1 MPTVKAHRERM
12 AEVLDR
18 LKKTYSDVGP
28 ALRFTTPFEL
38 LVATILSAQCTDKQ
52 VNVVTESLFKKYPSP
67 RHYLDAA
74 PEALEADIFTT
85 GFYRNKA
92 ANVRKCCRSLIDLH
106 GGEVPSAMDD
116 LTNLAGVGRKTA
128 NVVRGN
134 AFGIPGIAVD
144 THVKRLSGLLGFTKQ
159 ADPDRIERELMKVVP
174 EPDWTGL
181 GHLMAAHGRKTCV
194 ARRPKCDEC
203 VLSDLCPSAKQVA
216 PRASDGPSK
225 LRG

>member
-1 MPTVKAHRERM
+1 MPTVKAQRERM
-12 AEVLDR
+12 AEILDR
-18 LKKTYSDVGP
+18 LKKTYPEVGP
-28 ALRFTTPFEL
+28 ALNFTTPFEL
-38 LVATILSAQCTDKQ
+38 LIATILSAQCTDKQ

-67 RHYLDAA
+67 GHFLDAA

-92 ANVRKCCRSLIDLH
+92 ANIRKCCRSLIDLH
-106 GGEVPSAMDD
+106 GGEVPSAMED

-144 THVKRLSGLLGFTKQ
+144 THVKRLSGLLGFTRQ
-159 ADPDRIERELMKVVP
+159 TDPDRIERDLMKVVP
-174 EPDWTGL
+174 ESDWTGL
-181 GHLMAAHGRKTCV
+181 GHLLAAHGRKTCV

-203 VLSDLCPSAKQVA
+203 VLSDLCPSAK
-216 PRASDGPSK
+216 
-225 LRG
+225 

>member
-1 MPTVKAHRERM
+1 MPSRKAQRERM
-12 AEVLDR
+12 GEALGR
-18 LKKTYSDVGP
+18 LKKTYPAAAP
-28 ALRFTTPFEL
+28 ALNFTTPFEL

-52 VNVVTESLFKKYPSP
+52 VNVVTESLFEKYTSP
-67 RHYLDAA
+67 GDYLAAA
-74 PEALEADIFTT
+74 PEELEADIFTT

-92 ANVRKCCRSLIDLH
+92 ANIRKCCRALIDLH
-106 GGEVPSAMDD
+106 GGEVPSGMEE
-116 LTNLAGVGRKTA
+116 LTDLAGVGRKTA

-144 THVKRLSGLLGFTKQ
+144 THVKRLSGLLGFTKNT
-159 ADPDRIERELMKVVP
+159 DPDRIESDLVEIVP

-203 VLSDLCPSAKQVA
+203 VLSDLCPSAK
-216 PRASDGPSK
+216 
-225 LRG
+225 

>member
-1 MPTVKAHRERM
+1 MPTVKAQRERM
-12 AEVLDR
+12 AEVLNR
-18 LKKTYSDVGP
+18 LENTYPDVGP
-28 ALRFTTPFEL
+28 ALNFTTPFEL

-67 RHYLDAA
+67 RHFLNAA
-74 PEALEADIFTT
+74 PEALEADVFTT

-92 ANVRKCCRSLIDLH
+92 ANIRKCCQSLIDLH
-106 GGEVPSAMDD
+106 GGEVPSAMED

-144 THVKRLSGLLGFTKQ
+144 THVKRLSGLLGFTRQ
-159 ADPDRIERELMKVVP
+159 ADPDRIERDLMKVVP
-174 EPDWTGL
+174 ESGWTGL
-181 GHLMAAHGRKTCV
+181 GHLLASHGRKTCV

-203 VLSDLCPSAKQVA
+203 VLSDLCPSAK
-216 PRASDGPSK
+216 
-225 LRG
+225 

>member
-1 MPTVKAHRERM
+1 MPTVKAQRERM

-18 LKKTYSDVGP
+18 LKKTYPDVGP
-28 ALRFTTPFEL
+28 ALKFTTPFEL

-67 RHYLDAA
+67 GHYLDTA

-92 ANVRKCCRSLIDLH
+92 ANIRKCCRTLIDLH
-106 GGEVPSAMDD
+106 DGEVPSAMED

-144 THVKRLSGLLGFTKQ
+144 THVKRLTGLLGFTKH
-159 ADPDRIERELMKVVP
+159 ADPDRIERDLMKVVP
-174 EPDWTGL
+174 ESDWTGL
-181 GHLMAAHGRKTCV
+181 GHLLAVHGRKTCV

-203 VLSDLCPSAKQVA
+203 VLSDLCPS
-216 PRASDGPSK
+216 SK
-225 LRG
+225 

>member
-1 MPTVKAHRERM
+1 MPSRKAQRERM
-12 AEVLDR
+12 GEALGR
-18 LKKTYSDVGP
+18 LKKTYPAAAP
-28 ALRFTTPFEL
+28 ALNFTTPFEL

-52 VNVVTESLFKKYPSP
+52 VNVVTESLFEKYTSP
-67 RHYLDAA
+67 GDYLAAA
-74 PEALEADIFTT
+74 PEELEADIFTT

-92 ANVRKCCRSLIDLH
+92 ANIRKCCRALIELH
-106 GGEVPSAMDD
+106 GGEVPTGMEE

-144 THVKRLSGLLGFTKQ
+144 THVKRLSGLLGFTKNT
-159 ADPDRIERELMKVVP
+159 DPDRIESDLVEIVP

-181 GHLMAAHGRKTCV
+181 GHLLAAHGRKTCV

-203 VLSDLCPSAKQVA
+203 VLSDLCPSAK
-216 PRASDGPSK
+216 
-225 LRG
+225 

>member
-1 MPTVKAHRERM
+1 MPTGKAQRERM
-12 AEVLDR
+12 AEALDR
-18 LKKTYSDVGP
+18 LKKIYPDTGP

-38 LVATILSAQCTDKQ
+38 LIATILSAQCTDRQ
-52 VNVVTESLFKKYPSP
+52 VNVVTKSLFEKYPSP
-67 RHYLDAA
+67 MHYLDAA

-92 ANVRKCCRSLIDLH
+92 ASIRKCCRSLIDLH
-106 GGEVPSAMDD
+106 GGEVPSDMEN

-144 THVKRLSGLLGFTKQ
+144 THVKRLSGLLGFTRH
-159 ADPDRIERELMKVVP
+159 ADPDRIEHDLMKIVP

-181 GHLMAAHGRKTCV
+181 GHLLAVHGRKTCV
-194 ARRPKCDEC
+194 ARRPKCGEC
-203 VLSDLCPSAKQVA
+203 VLSDLCPSAE
-216 PRASDGPSK
+216 
-225 LRG
+225 

>member
-1 MPTVKAHRERM
+1 MPSRKAQRERM
-12 AEVLDR
+12 EEALGR
-18 LKKTYSDVGP
+18 LKKTYPAVAP
-28 ALRFTTPFEL
+28 ALHFTTPFQL

-52 VNVVTESLFKKYPSP
+52 VNVVTESLFEKYPEP
-67 RHYLDAA
+67 GDYLDAA
-74 PEALEADIFTT
+74 PEELEADIFTT

-92 ANVRKCCRSLIDLH
+92 ANIRKCCRALIDLH
-106 GGEVPSAMDD
+106 DGEVPSGMED

-144 THVKRLSGLLGFTKQ
+144 THVKRLSGLLGFSKHT
-159 ADPDRIERELMKVVP
+159 DPDRIEYDLMKVVP
-174 EPDWTGL
+174 ESDWTGL

-203 VLSDLCPSAKQVA
+203 VLSDLCPSAK
-216 PRASDGPSK
+216 
-225 LRG
+225 

>member
-1 MPTVKAHRERM
+1 MPTMKAQRERM

-18 LKKTYSDVGP
+18 LKKTYPDVGP
-28 ALRFTTPFEL
+28 ALNFTTPFEL

-52 VNVVTESLFKKYPSP
+52 VNVVTESLFRKYPSP
-67 RHYLDAA
+67 SHYLDAA

-92 ANVRKCCRSLIDLH
+92 ANIRKCCRSLVDNH
-106 GGEVPSAMDD
+106 GGEVPSAMED

-159 ADPDRIERELMKVVP
+159 ADPDRIERDLMKFVP
-174 EPDWTGL
+174 ESDWTGL
-181 GHLMAAHGRKTCV
+181 GHLLASHGRKTCV

-203 VLSDLCPSAKQVA
+203 VLSDLCPSAK
-216 PRASDGPSK
+216 
-225 LRG
+225 